1 MGERFE
7 LVTLRNGFRAI
18 RERASGEIMHPS
30 VGPWAEARQLY
41 VEQTRLAERLQTPP
55 FDEPLRVYDVGLG
68 GAANAS
74 AALACWASL
83 PSGTRR
89 PLELV
94 SFEIDLEPLKLA
106 VTDPEGF
113 PFLAPWSEAV
123 HALLDSGSWS
133 AEGVRW
139 TLLHGEFLAQLT
151 EAPAGPEIIFFDP
164 FSPETNTP
172 LWSEEAFAALRSKC
186 RDDARGSLLVTYSA
200 STRTRVAML
209 LGGFDVGVGDAIG
222 TKKETTAAATSR
234 TLLSR
239 PLGEAWALRWRRSS
253 SRTPWGTEALTA
265 EMEARVEAAL
275 RR

>member
-7 LVTLRNGFRAI
+7 LVTLRSGFRAI
-18 RERASGEIMHPS
+18 RELASGEIMHPS

-41 VEQTRLAERLQTPP
+41 VEQTRLAERLQAAPL
-55 FDEPLRVYDVGLG
+55 DEPLRIYDVGLG

-74 AALACWASL
+74 AALSCWAEL
-83 PSGTRR
+83 PPQARR

-106 VTDPEGF
+106 VEDPEGF
-113 PFLAPWSEAV
+113 PFLAPWSDAV
-123 HALLDSGSWS
+123 RALVQTGSWS

-139 TLLHGEFLAQLT
+139 TLLQGDVLEQLAK
-151 EAPAGPEIIFFDP
+151 APSGPEIIFFDP

-172 LWSEEAFAALRSKC
+172 LWTEQTFEALRSKC
-186 RDDARGSLLVTYSA
+186 RENSRGTLLVTYSA
-200 STRTRVAML
+200 STRTRIAMV
-209 LGGFDVGVGDAIG
+209 LGGFHVGVGDPIG

-234 TLLSR
+234 ELLSR
-239 PLGEAWALRWRRSS
+239 PLGEDWAGRWRRSS
-253 SRTPWGTEALTA
+253 SRTPWGTETLTS
-265 EMEARVEAAL
+265 ELEARIEAAL